1 MLEKPCHGW
10 CHMHLFDVDI
20 ELSYLSYLS
29 YDEASGPFEWLKA
42 CQFGLDNQL
51 PVTLAFATEGKGDVI
66 LISDFTRTCLLPAP
80 AIHTAELL
88 TYDNYT
94 VMQLVEEMITDI
106 NRDFES
112 WITDWIALDGSHD
125 LSEEDEAYIAEM
137 NRIPG
142 MAFRAYEKLEM
153 RLKKAL
159 REMESAWLRR
169 SKK

>member
-1 MLEKPCHGW
+1 MLEKPCNGW
-10 CHMHLFDVDI
+10 CHMHLFDMDM
-20 ELSYLSYLS
+20 ELSYLAYQW
-29 YDEASGPFEWLKA
+29 YDGVGPFEWLKA
-42 CQFGLDNQL
+42 CQYGLDHQL
-51 PVTLAFATEGKGDVI
+51 PVKLVFGTEGKGDVI
-66 LISDFTRTCLLPAP
+66 LISDFTRTCLQPAP

-88 TYDNYT
+88 TYNNYT

-106 NRDFES
+106 NRDFER

-125 LSEEDEAYIAEM
+125 LSEEDKAYIAEI

-142 MAFRAYEKLEM
+142 MEPRAYEKLEM

-159 REMESAWLRR
+159 RETESAWLRK